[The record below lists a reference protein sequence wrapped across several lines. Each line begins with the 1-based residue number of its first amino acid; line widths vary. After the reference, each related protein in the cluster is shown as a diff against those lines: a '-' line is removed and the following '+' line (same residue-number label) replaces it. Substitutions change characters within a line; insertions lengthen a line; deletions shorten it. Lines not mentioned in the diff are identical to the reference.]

1 MASHK
6 GGDGPVNNLVNP
18 LLTDWYQLTMAYGY
32 WKCGKSEMP
41 AAFDLFFRRCPFNGE
56 FAVFAGLDEVLG
68 FLSQFHFDEEK
79 IEFVR
84 SQMPGRDQG
93 FFEWLRQVDCSRI
106 RVHAFREGTLAFPRV
121 PLLTVEGPLG
131 VCQLL
136 ETTLLTLVNY
146 PTLMATN
153 AARFRLAAGPGKRLM
168 EFGLRRAQGPD
179 GGVSASKYAYVGGF
193 DATSNVLAGHLYGI
207 PVVGTHAHSWV
218 QSFLSLDEVRGVPLA
233 GPAGQA
239 ADFAD
244 LVLECR
250 KELGYDY
257 TNEDELASFIGY
269 ALAWPDSFLALV
281 DTYDTLKSGI
291 PNFLAVAL
299 ALQRL
304 GFRPRGIRLDSGD
317 LAFLSKAARRQF
329 RAVSE
334 HFGVDFTGLT
344 IVASN
349 DINEETLLAL
359 NQQGHE
365 VDTFGIGTHLVT
377 CQAQPA
383 LGGVYKLVQV
393 DSHPRV
399 KLSQDIGQV
408 IIPGRKE
415 SYRLIGANKS
425 PLLDLMIQAGEE
437 RPRPGQRILCRHPF
451 DETKRAYVTPSEVVP
466 LQSLV
471 WNGAVVPG
479 SLQPLAEVREFVLQ
493 QLAVLRPDH
502 LRVLNPTPYKVSLS
516 ENLYQFSHR
525 LWLAEAPVAEI
536 K

>member
-1 MASHK
+1 MASHRN
-6 GGDGPVNNLVNP
+6 GNGPVNNLVNS
-18 LLTDWYQLTMAYGY
+18 LLTDWYQLTMAFGY
-32 WKCGKSEMP
+32 WKGGKSEMP
-41 AAFDLFFRRCPFNGE
+41 AVFDLHFRRCPFNGE
-56 FAVFAGLDEVLG
+56 FAVFAGLVEVLG
-68 FLSQFHFDEEK
+68 FLSQYCFDEEK
-79 IEFVR
+79 IEFIR
-84 SQMPGRDQG
+84 SRMPGRDPG
-93 FFEWLRQVDCSRI
+93 FFEWLRRIDCSQVK
-106 RVHAFREGTLAFPRV
+106 VHAFREGTLAFPRV

-153 AARFRLAAGPGKRLM
+153 AARFRIAAGPGKRLL

-193 DATSNVLAGHLYGI
+193 DGTSNVLAGHLYDI
-207 PVVGTHAHSWV
+207 PVSGTHGHSWV
-218 QSFLSLDEVRGVPLA
+218 QAFLGLDEVRGVALE
-233 GPAGQA
+233 GPSGRT
-239 ADFAD
+239 ADFAA

-250 KELGYDY
+250 NELGYNH
-257 TNEDELASFIGY
+257 TNEDELAAFIGY
-269 ALAWPDSFLALV
+269 AWAWPDAFLALV

-304 GFRPRGIRLDSGD
+304 GYRPRGIRLDSGD
-317 LAFLSKAARRQF
+317 LAFLSKAVRRQF
-329 RAVSE
+329 RAISE
-334 HFGVDFTGLT
+334 RFGVDFNGLT

-393 DSHPRV
+393 NGYPRI
-399 KLSQDIGQV
+399 KLSQDIGKV
-408 IIPGRKE
+408 TIPGRKE
-415 SYRLIGANKS
+415 SYRLIGADKS
-425 PLLDLMIQAGEE
+425 PLLDLMIQEGEE
-437 RPRPGQRILCRHPF
+437 PPRHGERILCRHPF
-451 DETKRAYVTPSEVVP
+451 DETKRAYVTPSDVQP

-471 WNGAVVPG
+471 WNGAVEPG
-479 SLQPLAEVREFVLQ
+479 SVRPLAEVRQYVLE

-502 LRVLNPTPYKVSLS
+502 LRVLNPTPYKVSVS
-516 ENLYQFSHR
+516 EALYQFSHR
-525 LWLAEAPVAEI
+525 LWLEEAPVAEI